1 VRVEFFDLWVQGERN
16 LDEVSPIMR
25 WLCLTMRIQ
34 GRWEFFGRDNRKCL
48 GLNRPPQHDRVQLA
62 LQAADNFEWV
72 MLC

>member
-1 VRVEFFDLWVQGERN
+1 
-16 LDEVSPIMR
+16 
-25 WLCLTMRIQ
+25 MRIQ